1 MHKPQRFPRL
11 VPVLAAVAALATV
24 GVAAIALAAGGAH
37 SSRAKIRIRCPRTVT
52 SGRRVTCRVFGRM
65 PHGPRGSRGP
75 RGANGAKGK
84 TGNRGPRGPAGTSGY
99 QVVNQTFSAVSVPK
113 SEGSRGLSAVQ
124 TVLCPSGK
132 RVIGGG
138 SDVGS
143 NEGQAAAQRDVTVSL
158 TGPNGG
164 GSGWSVQLFNASTT
178 EDHTIDL
185 RVFAICAK
193 AG

>member
-1 MHKPQRFPRL
+1 
-11 VPVLAAVAALATV
+11 
-24 GVAAIALAAGGAH
+24 
-37 SSRAKIRIRCPRTVT
+37 
-52 SGRRVTCRVFGRM
+52 
-65 PHGPRGSRGP
+65 
-75 RGANGAKGK
+75 
-84 TGNRGPRGPAGTSGY
+84 
-99 QVVNQTFSAVSVPK
+99 VVNQTFSAVSVPK